1 MTKEEYIKYYEGKI
15 ESLQEQILAL
25 SDQFRKRTRSGR
37 IRSSELLAY
46 AQSLNSLEIEERVA
60 IETRIALLSLA

>member
-1 MTKEEYIKYYEGKI
+1 MTKEEYIEYYEGKI

-37 IRSSELLAY
+37 IFSSELLAY